1 MSDSSPD
8 SALPPD
14 TDDLDAQAAAWL
26 AALDTG
32 SADPAAFERW
42 RAADPRRAVAFA
54 KAAAL
59 WSDLSR
65 VGRASET
72 PPVIVT
78 PAARPARRH
87 LLQAAGFGA
96 VAILGGGVATR
107 AFARQ
112 RLATGVGERLDRRLA
127 DGAVLTLNTD
137 TEVLWRARGDGVE
150 LWLKRGEVSLSTGG
164 KAFALHAGALTADLT
179 AGGQYNAR
187 MRGPVI
193 DVTVLAGQARAAAV
207 AASPAHS
214 LTLTASGALSR
225 TAAEPELA
233 AIAAWRRGEIV
244 FEDAPLSVAVEE
256 YNRYLTR
263 KLVVVDPDLAA
274 TRVGGRFTSSDPADF
289 LRALSAS
296 LGVTS
301 RRAGEEIILSR
312 AK

>member
-1 MSDSSPD
+1 MPDSS
-8 SALPPD
+8 SPPD
-14 TDDLDAQAAAWL
+14 PDDVAAQAAAWL
-26 AALDTG
+26 ASLDTG
-32 SADPAAFERW
+32 SADREAFERW
-42 RAADPRRAVAFA
+42 RAADPRHAVAFA

-65 VGRASET
+65 VGRAAET
-72 PPVIVT
+72 PPASVA
-78 PAARPARRH
+78 PSRRPSRRH

-107 AFARQ
+107 AVARQ

-127 DGAVLTLNTD
+127 DGALLTLNTD
-137 TEVLWRARGDGVE
+137 TEVLWRERGDGFE

-164 KAFALHAGALTADLT
+164 KPFALRVGDVTADLT

-187 MRGPVI
+187 MRGPVV

-207 AASPAHS
+207 AASPAHN

-225 TAAEPELA
+225 AAAQPELT
-233 AIAAWRRGEIV
+233 AIAAWRRGEVV
-244 FEDAPLSVAVEE
+244 FEDEPLSAAVEE

-263 KLVVVDPDLAA
+263 KLVVVDPELAA

-301 RRAGEEIILSR
+301 RRAGEDVILIR